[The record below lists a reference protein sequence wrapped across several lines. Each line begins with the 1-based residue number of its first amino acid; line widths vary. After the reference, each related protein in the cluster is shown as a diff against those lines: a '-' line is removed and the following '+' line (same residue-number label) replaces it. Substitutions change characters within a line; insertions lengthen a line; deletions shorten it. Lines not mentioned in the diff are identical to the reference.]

1 MAFTPLVSQPN
12 CNLSSGSHN
21 RCLPVLSLAVET
33 GEALVLEVLDV
44 HGLLDNPG
52 HGVLVLGQHSDLEL
66 GWSSIVLVNLVVI
79 HEGIILLFHI
89 RILMFNSSCK
99 NISRRFPVI
108 TAVVS

>member
-44 HGLLDNPG
+44 HGLLYDPG
-52 HGVLVLGQHSDLEL
+52 HRILVLGQHSERRLERRHSVKL
-66 GWSSIVLVNLVVI
+66 HLLPTRPCHVSI
-79 HEGIILLFHI
+79 
-89 RILMFNSSCK
+89 
-99 NISRRFPVI
+99 
-108 TAVVS
+108 

>member
-1 MAFTPLVSQPN
+1 MAITPLASQPN
-12 CNLSSGSHN
+12 CNLSFCSHYGG
-21 RCLPVLSLAVET
+21 LPVLRLAVEAV
-33 GEALVLEVLDV
+33 EALVLVVLDV

-89 RILMFNSSCK
+89 RILMFNSL
-99 NISRRFPVI
+99 
-108 TAVVS
+108 

>member
-1 MAFTPLVSQPN
+1 MAITPLASQPN
-12 CNLSSGSHN
+12 CNLSFCSHYGG
-21 RCLPVLSLAVET
+21 LPVLRLAVEAV
-33 GEALVLEVLDV
+33 EALVLVVLDV

-52 HGVLVLGQHSDLEL
+52 HRVLVLGQHSDLEL